1 MLANHPFLSTAV
13 FPSEL
18 YLKDR
23 KVLHEPETLLGDL
36 IAKPKQEWPNYKDL
50 DRKEY
55 LREKPEYEDLIFHFM
70 KEVMLDECF
79 KMNATKHNLS
89 NYMDKSL
96 ESYLVVTYVNS
107 YYSWWDECNKQDDT
121 PEDVTTLVSNLT
133 EGTAREKM
141 YTSNGRGSGKFK
153 GWSDGGTDLYN
164 EMQGIIQDQRDDE
177 SKAILRNFESRL
189 QRRFDAAKR
198 GRAGGNSNRQRKR
211 ARNSLQIALDQLL
224 NNSNSARDDLSM
236 TPV

>member
-1 MLANHPFLSTAV
+1 MI
-13 FPSEL
+13 
-18 YLKDR
+18 
-23 KVLHEPETLLGDL
+23 GDL
-36 IAKPKQEWPNYKDL
+36 FTKPKQEWPEYHDL
-50 DRKEY
+50 HRKEY

-96 ESYLVVTYVNS
+96 ESYLVLTYVNS
-107 YYSWWDECNKQDDT
+107 YYAWWDECNKKDET
-121 PEDVTTLVSNLT
+121 PEDISTLVSTLT

-153 GWSDGGTDLYN
+153 GWSDGGTDVYN
-164 EMQGIIQDQRDDE
+164 EMQGIIQEQREDP

-189 QRRFDAAKR
+189 QRRFDTAKR
-198 GRAGGNSNRQRKR
+198 GRAGGDSNRQKKR
-211 ARNSLQIALDQLL
+211 ARNSLQTALDQLL
-224 NNSNSARDDLSM
+224 KTTHSGGDDMSM
-236 TPV
+236 LTPV